1 MTIIQHGREPFSH
14 NKLTL
19 AVSAA
24 LAMGPLP
31 LLAAPTDGVV
41 VSGDATIGQA
51 GAVTTI
57 TQSTPKAAIN
67 WQGFSIGSGE
77 TVNFQQPDAHSI
89 TLNRVLGNER
99 SVIDGA
105 LNANGQIFLINS
117 NGVLFNQGSSVN
129 VGGLVVSTLDI
140 SDEDFEAGRYVFQGN
155 DGSGSVIN
163 MGTLSAADQGYVA
176 LLGKKAINQGVISA
190 TLGTAALGAG
200 ERITLNFNGDSLLS
214 VSIDQGM
221 LNALVDNQEA
231 IHADGGKVFLSARAV
246 DAVLGSQVNNSG
258 LVEARTLN
266 DLKGEIV
273 VQAYGGTVNIDGTLD
288 ASAPNSGDGGSIETS
303 GGKVK
308 IADSAVVTARSETGA
323 TGQWQIN
330 SQGYTI
336 ADSGGDMSGTFL
348 TNQLDS
354 DKTKLT
360 INSVQGGSSAG
371 DINVK
376 DTVSW
381 SSNAKLTL
389 QASNDLN
396 VNKAITAGGDSSGVT
411 LTAGQNVNINDA
423 IALSGDHATLAMQ
436 ATAGNAN
443 VNAAITAGGDAAG
456 LTLTAG
462 RDVNVKSGITLSG
475 DHAALAMQAAN
486 DVNVNEAIAA
496 DGDAAGVTLTAGN
509 NVNVNNAVNWSSNAR
524 LALQA
529 ANDVNVNKAISV
541 GGDSSGVTLTAGKN
555 VNINDA
561 VTLSGN
567 HATLAMN
574 YGGDYNILT
583 PASFSGT
590 VLDSNGKPVA
600 KQDTSGGVYG
610 SVTLSGSN
618 SGLKLN
624 NQSYTLIRG
633 MDDFAAISGV
643 TGKYALATNL
653 DATDWSSAHTGA
665 LTVVDSLS
673 GVLTGLG
680 HTVSNLTIQSSGS
693 SLGLIGTAANPTTIR
708 DIGIVNADIASIDIN
723 DHSTSANVLVGNF
736 LGGNIY
742 NVYSTGKLKAGGSSS
757 GLVGYL
763 VGSIFDAF
771 STVDILAPSGAGL
784 IGGVARGSVKNVHA
798 AGNIHWQGGLGNQ
811 SGGLIG
817 TMDNSNIS
825 NAYALSDII
834 GITGSTNPT
843 IWLGGLVGRMTISAG
858 TPVSIKD
865 SFATGNVTGGTQIGG
880 LIGNINVTGSVET
893 SVTVTNDYATG
904 NVTGKYSSTY
914 SAGEGIGGLIG
925 YANLGPGTGK
935 LTMDHVYATGNVTLD
950 ASYAG
955 NGGYVGGLIGN
966 LTTKAGTITNS
977 YETGNVYAPTATNV
991 GGLLGYVN
999 DGRTGY
1005 TLDISGSHAA
1015 GNVTGK
1021 ANVGGLVGQFRVYLN
1036 SGPAG
1041 TISNSSASGTVTG
1054 STGVGGVI
1062 GLSSKANV
1070 NSDVYYNADGCPD
1083 KAQGCPAFGNTGNAV
1098 NSAGSNSS
1106 HGLTG
1111 SQVPDMQFYVNGTI
1125 NDVLAGRAA
1134 AQAAADAAAQ
1144 AAAKAADA
1152 AAKAAADA
1160 AAKAAAD
1167 AAAKAAADAAAKA
1180 AADAAAKAAA
1190 DAAAK
1195 AAADAA
1201 AKAAADVAAKA
1212 AADAAAQ
1219 QAVTQQAATQAA
1231 EVAVAGTVSQVA
1243 STRIADVQRQTGSS
1257 AAAAGILAG
1266 ANTVSAPA
1274 PSSIDSNIVSIEPD
1288 SYSAHVQ
1295 RIEVDGVV
1303 YNLDEEGKTEGA
1315 TTE

>member
-1 MTIIQHGREPFSH
+1 MSPIS
-14 NKLTL
+14 
-19 AVSAA
+19 
-24 LAMGPLP
+24 

-41 VSGDATIGQA
+41 VSGDATIGQT

-99 SVIDGA
+99 SVIEGA

-129 VGGLVVSTLDI
+129 VGGLVASTLDI

-163 MGTLSAADQGYVA
+163 MGSLSAADQGYVA

-231 IHADGGKVFLSARAV
+231 IHADGGKVFLTARAV

-258 LVEARTLN
+258 VVEARTLN

-273 VQAYGGTVNIDGTLD
+273 VQAHGGTVNIDGALD

-330 SQGYTI
+330 SQDYTI

-348 TNQLDS
+348 SNQLDS

-389 QASNDLN
+389 QATNDLN

-423 IALSGDHATLAMQ
+423 IALSGDHATLAIQ
-436 ATAGNAN
+436 ATAGNVN

-529 ANDVNVNKAISV
+529 TNDVNVNKAISV

-567 HATLAMN
+567 HATMAMN

-643 TGKYALATNL
+643 TGKYALVTNL

-665 LTVVDSLS
+665 MAVVDLFS

-680 HTVSNLTIQSSGS
+680 HTVSNLTLRASVPD
-693 SLGLIGTAANPTTIR
+693 SLGPYNGAWGGIGFIGTAINPSATAR
-708 DIGIVNADIASIDIN
+708 DIGIVNADISRVDTNSRGISGASILAGIF
-723 DHSTSANVLVGNF
+723 SGQLAGF
-736 LGGNIY
+736 
-742 NVYSTGKLKAGGSSS
+742 TG
-757 GLVGYL
+757 
-763 VGSIFDAF
+763 
-771 STVDILAPSGAGL
+771 
-784 IGGVARGSVKNVHA
+784 
-798 AGNIHWQGGLGNQ
+798 
-811 SGGLIG
+811 
-817 TMDNSNIS
+817 NIS
-825 NAYALSDII
+825 NAYSTGKISLKGPVGGLVGSFKGTMTNAFSNADISAGSGGGLVGGVNGVLKNVHATGKI
-834 GITGSTNPT
+834 TLNDAYQGITVSGLSGTGGLAGSVNGSIYNAYALNSLIGGNSSTG
-843 IWLGGLVGRMTISAG
+843 LGGLVAGMAGSSANPI
-858 TPVSIKD
+858 TVKD
-865 SFATGNVTGGTQIGG
+865 SFATGDVTGGAQLGG
-880 LIGNINVTGSVET
+880 LIGSMVVSGSTETAVTIQNV
-893 SVTVTNDYATG
+893 YATG
-904 NVTGKYSSTY
+904 KVTANYPQTDAVAQGV
-914 SAGEGIGGLIG
+914 GGLIG
-925 YANLGPGTGK
+925 YANLGTNAGI
-935 LTMDHVYATGNVTLD
+935 LTMDRAYATGDIVLSP
-950 ASYAG
+950 AYGSF
-955 NGGYVGGLIGN
+955 GYVGGLIGF
-966 LTTKAGTITNS
+966 LATKAGTIKNS
-977 YETGNVYAPTATNV
+977 YETGNVYAPGVGGNYV
-991 GGLLGYVN
+991 GGLIGIAQSR
-999 DGRTGY
+999 GRDNYAINISDSYATG
-1005 TLDISGSHAA
+1005 D
-1015 GNVTGK
+1015 VTG
-1021 ANVGGLVGQFRVYLN
+1021 NSVVGGLVGSFSSAFATTRFATP
-1036 SGPAG
+1036 SG
-1041 TISNSSASGTVTG
+1041 TISDSYASGTVTG
-1054 STGVGGVI
+1054 NSKVGGVI
-1062 GLSSKANV
+1062 GLSSQTNV
-1070 NSDVYYNADGCPD
+1070 NSDVYYNANCTSTTGGACVL
-1083 KAQGCPAFGNTGNAV
+1083 PANGNPSNWTTPPGQMGGNP
-1098 NSAGSNSS
+1098 
-1106 HGLTG
+1106 LTG
-1111 SQVPDMQFYVNGTI
+1111 PQVADMPFYVNKTI
-1125 NDVLAGRAA
+1125 DKVLADR
-1134 AQAAADAAAQ
+1134 AAADAAAQ
-1144 AAAKAADA
+1144 VAADA

-1167 AAAKAAADAAAKA
+1167 AAAKAAADAAAKT
-1180 AADAAAKAAA
+1180 
-1190 DAAAK
+1190 
-1195 AAADAA
+1195 
-1201 AKAAADVAAKA
+1201 

-1219 QAVTQQAATQAA
+1219 AAAQAVAQQAATQAA
-1231 EVAVAGTVSQVA
+1231 EVAVARTVSQVA
-1243 STRIADVQRQTGSS
+1243 STRVADVQRQNGSGSS
-1257 AAAAGILAG
+1257 AAAGILAG

-1274 PSSIDSNIVSIEPD
+1274 PSSIDNNIVSIEPD

-1315 TTE
+1315 KTE